1 MVGAEVGDEVGAEV
15 GDEVGAR
22 VMGATAVGA
31 ADDAGRPSGG
41 GTKESSASSSEG

>member
-1 MVGAEVGDEVGAEV
+1 MVGAEV

-31 ADDAGRPSGG
+31 ADDVGRPSGG